1 MLETAQPAYFKTMP
15 RVTVTVPE
23 KNPQPYRFQLDRQSV
38 SFGRGD
44 ENDIE
49 IDSGSISANHAEMRR
64 IQGGYELVDLDST
77 TGIMLAGVKFPVI
90 PLHHGADVKLGDVKF
105 DFLLAEDEMAALAAE
120 RPQTGKQSP
129 LEFPPPPEK
138 SGSSTKADRVHKP
151 SGLTLGGILLFLI
164 LAVCAFFAGL
174 AIRHQQETGKSL
186 IEAIQEKF
194 QTNETLPITPVPEP
208 KP

>member
-1 MLETAQPAYFKTMP
+1 MP

-38 SFGRGD
+38 TFGRAD

-49 IDSGSISANHAEMRR
+49 IDSGSVSASHAEMRR
-64 IQGGYELVDLDST
+64 ILGGYELVDLDST
-77 TGIMLAGVKFPVI
+77 NGIQLDGVKYPVI
-90 PLHHGADVKLGDVKF
+90 SLGAGGKISMGDVKF
-105 DFLLAEDEMAALAAE
+105 DFLLAEDEVAVLAAE
-120 RPQTGKQSP
+120 RPQMGIHSP
-129 LEFPPPPEK
+129 SEFSPPPEK